1 MASMASSIEAGQM
14 PKLGPHID
22 GRRAEYIYM
31 PINQLIAIAYKVKA
45 YQISGPA
52 WISTERFDIVAKLPD
67 GASKERVPQML
78 QSLLEDRFRLLLGR
92 RNNIAYPVLALV
104 VGKGGPKLK
113 ASPAAPAPID
123 ESAPLKPG
131 ETEMEGPDGP
141 VRMSVDPAT
150 GGAAVDMGTKGKM
163 TYRMDPTT
171 QAMHMEFSMVTMSG
185 LADMLTRL
193 FTLMAGDGTGRQIVD
208 MTDIK
213 GNYQA
218 AMDFS
223 LADLMSMARSA
234 GMDGPAGAPDG
245 GNPGRRPA
253 AVTSG
258 PGGTSVVKAVQA
270 LGLDLESRKAM
281 VDRLI
286 VLRVEKTPTAN

>member
-1 MASMASSIEAGQM
+1 
-14 PKLGPHID
+14 
-22 GRRAEYIYM
+22 
-31 PINQLIAIAYKVKA
+31 
-45 YQISGPA
+45 
-52 WISTERFDIVAKLPD
+52 
-67 GASKERVPQML
+67 
-78 QSLLEDRFRLLLGR
+78 
-92 RNNIAYPVLALV
+92 
-104 VGKGGPKLK
+104 
-113 ASPAAPAPID
+113 
-123 ESAPLKPG
+123 
-131 ETEMEGPDGP
+131 
-141 VRMSVDPAT
+141 
-150 GGAAVDMGTKGKM
+150 
-163 TYRMDPTT
+163 
-171 QAMHMEFSMVTMSG
+171 MSG

-234 GMDGPAGAPDG
+234 GMDGPSGAPDG

-270 LGLDLESRKAM
+270 LGLELESRKAM

-286 VLRVEKTPTAN
+286 VLRVEKDPDRGLAVLSRGDEHERQRDCPAKSNASSFF